1 MGDRRRETGD
11 GRRETG
17 DRRQKTGGGRRETG
31 DGRGFY
37 DVQCCRAGTLCF
49 FSKVEPDTGTGFG
62 STLEKTKL
70 ILNDILVVHSI
81 ID

>member
-1 MGDRRRETGD
+1 MMYSVAEPGH
-11 GRRETG
+11 
-17 DRRQKTGGGRRETG
+17 
-31 DGRGFY
+31 F
-37 DVQCCRAGTLCF
+37 V
-49 FSKVEPDTGTGFG
+49 FSKVEPDLNTGTGFG